1 MRVKVY
7 FNLHKKLFSVVA
19 MEGSSKGRVIKHVDE
34 IDLKECAFRVQKAG
48 RERVLC
54 ERRKNVHAYILGHT
68 TTSSVKTDGEATYN
82 PYKYSTFVDK
92 SDGSPVEYKKYC
104 KLIAKDGSSSLI
116 GQNFG
121 DKPHCWQD
129 YNINFWMT

>member
-19 MEGSSKGRVIKHVDE
+19 MEGASKGRVIKHVSE
-34 IDLKECAFRVQKAG
+34 IDLEKCSFRVQKAG
-48 RERVLC
+48 RERVLL

-68 TTSSVKTDGEATYN
+68 MSASIKNEMLDGEATYN

-92 SDGSPVEYKKYC
+92 SDNSPIKYKKYC
-104 KLIAKDGSSSLI
+104 KLISKNGRAKIL
-116 GQNFG
+116 
-121 DKPHCWQD
+121 
-129 YNINFWMT
+129 TL

>member
-1 MRVKVY
+1 MAAQGFQLASQLGIMNEMKVKVY

-19 MEGSSKGRVIKHVDE
+19 MEGSNKGRVIKHVNE

-48 RERVLC
+48 RKRVLY

-68 TTSSVKTDGEATYN
+68 TTSSVKTDSEATYD

-92 SDGSPVEYKKYC
+92 SDGSPVEYKKHC
-104 KLIAKDGSSSLI
+104 KLIAKDGRARILT
-116 GQNFG
+116 
-121 DKPHCWQD
+121 
-129 YNINFWMT
+129 M